1 MTTAPHGG
9 SPSIEQPDYWWYRV
23 RSTLLR
29 TVFEPHLGA
38 RERVLDVG
46 SADGPSVGWL
56 RGSTHVTVDI
66 DPRGLQPGGVCASA
80 LALPFRSDSFDVV
93 GAFDV
98 IEHLAPESAAVA
110 ELARVLRPGGRLLV
124 AVPAYQWA
132 WTDFDVQNGH
142 HRRYTR
148 GRAVAALDAAGMQV
162 QRSTYAFAATFPLF
176 AAERL
181 ARKALARARGVE
193 RTEAADIV
201 DVPRTTPWQDRI
213 LLTLGRVDAWLLRRT
228 DLAFGSSVFVVAVKG
243 VPPAP
248 GDR

>member
-1 MTTAPHGG
+1 M
-9 SPSIEQPDYWWYRV
+9 
-23 RSTLLR
+23 
-29 TVFEPHLGA
+29 
-38 RERVLDVG
+38 
-46 SADGPSVGWL
+46 
-56 RGSTHVTVDI
+56 
-66 DPRGLQPGGVCASA
+66 CASA

-98 IEHLAPESAAVA
+98 IEHLDPESAAVA

-148 GRAVAALDAAGMQV
+148 GRAVVGAGGGRHGGAALDLCLRRDV
-162 QRSTYAFAATFPLF
+162 PLF

-181 ARKALARARGVE
+181 ARKAAARVRGVE

-201 DVPRTTPWQDRI
+201 EVPQTTPWQDRV
-213 LLTLGRVDAWLLRRT
+213 LLALGRVDAWLLRRT
-228 DLAFGSSVFVVAVKG
+228 DLPFGSSVFVVAVKRRAAG
-243 VPPAP
+243 PRRPLTGLRTGRPRRSASGWPGRPPGRRPA
-248 GDR
+248 DR